1 MAIVRSILTPS
12 PDEIASVSR
21 ALDAKS
27 TSEPVVREQR
37 AHLSHP
43 VPAWAAKISADT
55 EISHASLDAL
65 DAAISARV
73 ELLEGYP
80 QGPRRDKALDRHRE
94 AAEQVARW
102 RAELGNIPGASHEG
116 GEHEGDD
123 AEEPQHNHHHADP
136 DAEPALSAI

>member
-21 ALDAKS
+21 ALDAKA

-43 VPAWAAKISADT
+43 VPTWAAKISADT

-65 DAAISARV
+65 DEAITSRIA
-73 ELLEGYP
+73 LLQSYP
-80 QGPRRDKALDRHRE
+80 KGPRRDKALARHQE
-94 AAEQVARW
+94 AAEQVASW
-102 RAELGNIPGASHEG
+102 RAELGNIPGANKDV
-116 GEHEGDD
+116 GEHVQEAD
-123 AEEPQHNHHHADP
+123 APHDHHHAGP
-136 DAEPALSAI
+136 DSEPALSAL